1 LSKHDYIHLMT
12 SPRRLVVA
20 IVLESTDHCSG

>member
-1 LSKHDYIHLMT
+1 MT